1 MPEHKRS
8 KAGILDTAVLV
19 FVGLIVAIIAFK
31 ILAAVFSTVL
41 FFVKLF
47 VVALVIA
54 VLLRAWFWARGRTRR
69 REAAASSD
77 RITRKAA

>member
-1 MPEHKRS
+1 MSERKRS
-8 KAGILDTAVLV
+8 TAGILDTAILV
-19 FVGLIVAIIAFK
+19 FVGLIVAFIALK

-69 REAAASSD
+69 RETASVD
-77 RITRKAA
+77 FPRKAA

>member
-1 MPEHKRS
+1 VAERKRS
-8 KAGILDTAVLV
+8 TAGILDTAILV
-19 FVGLIVAIIAFK
+19 FVGLIVAFIALK

-54 VLLRAWFWARGRTRR
+54 VVIRAWLWAKRRSRGKA
-69 REAAASSD
+69 EA
-77 RITRKAA
+77 TPEYPRKAA